1 MLPKEQ
7 KSGCDHVVRTARR
20 LPQANAP
27 ATNARFCP
35 RLRMRG
41 GIREHTEKR
50 TDGLFSEK
58 NGAFQAQFYPDRLV
72 LIPTKRSAEQW
83 ERFCRNPQKRS
94 SQIRRLSRN
103 GFAEICEPVPGILR
117 DYPLIRTLRR
127 FRRFGSIF
135 FRFSAISGVLLRI
148 SAQISSFLR
157 CSRISR
163 LTAAISS

>member
-72 LIPTKRSAEQW
+72 LIPTKRSAEQG
-83 ERFCRNPQKRS
+83 ERFCGNSQKRS
-94 SQIRRLSRN
+94 FQSSEA
-103 GFAEICEPVPGILR
+103 FAERLCRNLR
-117 DYPLIRTLRR
+117 TRSGRFTGLPACPHFAPFPPLR
-127 FRRFGSIF
+127 FD
-135 FRFSAISGVLLRI
+135 
-148 SAQISSFLR
+148 FL
-157 CSRISR
+157 
-163 LTAAISS
+163 